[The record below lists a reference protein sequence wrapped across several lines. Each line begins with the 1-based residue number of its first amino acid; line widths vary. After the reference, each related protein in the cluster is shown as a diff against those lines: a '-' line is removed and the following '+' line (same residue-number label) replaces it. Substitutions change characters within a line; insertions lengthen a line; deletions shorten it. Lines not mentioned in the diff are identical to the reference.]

1 MKHELPNLP
10 FPKNALEPY
19 ISAETFDYHHGRHHR
34 AYIDKL
40 NTLIQGTEFENMSL
54 EQLIAKSTGP
64 IFNNA
69 AQTWNH
75 SFFWN
80 CLSAQPSN
88 PRGDLLTA
96 INQEFGSVN
105 QLKDD
110 FNKAAIGLFG
120 SGWVWLVRD
129 NKDGSV
135 SIQTTSNA
143 DNPLRH
149 EATPLLTLDVW
160 EHAYYIDYRNERP
173 KFIQA
178 FWNILN
184 WEFAEKNFNAAKARS
199 AAA

>member
-34 AYIDKL
+34 AYVEKL
-40 NTLIQGTEFENMSL
+40 NTLIQGTEFESMSL
-54 EQLIAKSTGP
+54 DQIIAKSTGP

-80 CLSAQPSN
+80 CLSAQRSN

-96 INQEFGSVN
+96 INQEFGSVD

-129 NKDGSV
+129 NKDGSI